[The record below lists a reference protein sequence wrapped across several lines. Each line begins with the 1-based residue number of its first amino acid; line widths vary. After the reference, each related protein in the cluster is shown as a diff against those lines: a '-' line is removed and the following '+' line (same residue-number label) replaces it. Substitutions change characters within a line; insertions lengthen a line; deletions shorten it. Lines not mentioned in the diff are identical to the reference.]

1 VAAVGPCPVLVRR
14 DEQLAALEDALLES
28 RRGEGRLVVLAGEAG
43 IGKTRLAVEVARQ
56 ARRLGSAVL
65 WGGCSEAELSLPYLP
80 FVEAIGNHL
89 ADEDVEALAARL
101 GPMAR
106 ELSQLFPQ
114 FGDGSRLEAPSDPGQ
129 AKLRL
134 FEAIVSLLAML
145 ARDRTLVLVVEDV
158 HWADDSSRELIDHI
172 ARRLSG
178 LRALAVVT
186 YRTDELHRRHPF
198 LPTLRAWRRSDLAE
212 VIELE
217 PLPEGGVAEMVA
229 AITGA
234 ETIDDDLLELLYQRS
249 EGNPFFLEEMVG
261 EAAVRL
267 GAGSGW
273 SRRAVEGIGIPETVR
288 DTILQR
294 LARLDP
300 EQAAT
305 LEAAAVL
312 GRTFDYPVLLAV
324 AERGPDVVEA
334 ALGAA
339 ISQQLVEEPREGQGR
354 FTWRHALTQEAIY
367 DEIVTPRRQGVHS
380 RAADVLSRSDAT
392 PAVELAYHLLGA
404 ARFEEA
410 VPICMRSADEAERAV
425 AFREAASVLE
435 RALPHVRDPVE
446 HARLVCRI
454 GHDYALNS
462 EPGVAQGFL
471 ADGIAELDRLGE
483 IQRAARYRVI
493 LGRCYWE
500 RAQPEPARR
509 EYEQARDVLVAAGP
523 SPELAMVHVRLA
535 GLHAFELEYQRCL
548 EAARDAVAIAE
559 EAGADFERV
568 YALGFLG
575 LGYHDSGESA
585 RGFEV
590 MDACYE
596 EARAK
601 DYWLIAQ
608 NVTWNDIWT
617 RVHMRR
623 GGLESRVERFG
634 ALPWWPLI
642 SLTQASARS
651 YVRAARG
658 DLAGAR
664 EDAEQ
669 GIVLNERL
677 GYRKMVWR
685 CRVQLAEVL
694 AELGRYDEAQ
704 AVLPPRSERTELQD
718 IVYDA
723 AALIRTALG
732 RGEVSEAIEVARE
745 ILEHGDRFTVYRGPL
760 ALATEAFAAAGDVEG
775 AENALAYARSHP
787 SDPAPA
793 FVDEIEGRVLLA
805 RDEGSAARPA
815 LGRALE
821 LAESAGYALAAM
833 RARLL
838 LADAEGRDGDLDAA
852 AATLGSVVTEAART
866 GARLIADEAAAV
878 ADRLGVALPEAASEL
893 APSPREPEIVP
904 TGERLMTSL
913 FADVRGYTSLSATDA
928 PAEIGERMAGFYRFA
943 RTAVERH
950 SGIVD
955 KFAGDAVMA
964 SFNVSGRSID
974 HTLGA
979 LQAALTL
986 RDKAALMELPVGIGI
1001 ATGAAIVGRGAS
1013 DENIAV
1019 WGQSTNLAAR
1029 LQTAAAAG
1037 EILLSEEAHRRVA
1050 AWLRDH
1056 GLESE
1061 REELELKGFAGPQA
1075 AYRLAAPSSIPV
1087 RTSQTSDPIRSR
1099 S

>member
-14 DEQLAALEDALLES
+14 EEQLAALEDALLES

-43 IGKTRLAVEVARQ
+43 IGKTRLAAEVARQ

-80 FVEAIGNHL
+80 FVEAIGNYL
-89 ADEDVEALAARL
+89 SGEDVEALSKRL

-114 FGDGSRLEAPSDPGQ
+114 FGDGSGLETPSDPGQ

-134 FEAIVSLLAML
+134 FETIVSLLALL

-158 HWADDSSRELIDHI
+158 HWADDSSRELLDHI

-186 YRTDELHRRHPF
+186 YRSDELHRRHPF
-198 LPTLRAWRRSDLAE
+198 LPTLRAWRRSGLAE

-217 PLPEGGVAEMVA
+217 PLAEAGVAEMVA

-234 ETIDDDLLELLYQRS
+234 DTVDGELLELLHDRS
-249 EGNPFFLEEMVG
+249 EGNPFFLEEMLG

-267 GAGSGW
+267 GAGTGW
-273 SRRAVEGIGIPETVR
+273 SRRAVEEIGIPETVR

-324 AERGPDVVEA
+324 AERDPTVVEA
-334 ALGAA
+334 ALAAA
-339 ISQQLVEEPREGQGR
+339 ISQQLVEEPRNGHGH
-354 FTWRHALTQEAIY
+354 FSWRHALTQEAIY
-367 DEIVTPRRQGVHS
+367 DEIVTPRRQAIHS

-392 PAVELAYHLLGA
+392 PAIELAHHLLGA
-404 ARFEEA
+404 GRFDEA

-435 RALPHVRDPVE
+435 RALPHLRDPVE

-454 GHDYALNS
+454 GHDYALNA

-471 ADGIAELDRLGE
+471 ADGIGELDALGE
-483 IQRAARYRVI
+483 AEPAARYRVI

-509 EYEQARDVLVAAGP
+509 EYERARDVLVTAGP

-535 GLHAFELEYQRCL
+535 GLHAFELEYRACL
-548 EAARDAVAIAE
+548 DAARDAVAIAE

-575 LGYHDSGESA
+575 LGYLDLGETE

-590 MDACYE
+590 MDACYH

-601 DYWLIAQ
+601 DYWLVAQ

-617 RVHMRR
+617 RVHVRR
-623 GGLESRVERFG
+623 GDLESRLERFD

-669 GIVLNERL
+669 GIALNERL
-677 GYRKMVWR
+677 GYQKMVWR
-685 CRVQLAEVL
+685 CQVQLAEVL
-694 AELGRYDEAQ
+694 AELGRLDEAE

-723 AALIRTALG
+723 AAQIRVALG
-732 RGEVSEAIEVARE
+732 RGKVDDALEVARE
-745 ILEHGDRFTVYRGPL
+745 ILEHGERFTVYRGPL
-760 ALATEAFAAAGDVEG
+760 ALAAEAFLAAGDIDAAG
-775 AENALAYARSHP
+775 AALAHARSHP
-787 SDPAPA
+787 PDPEPQ

-805 RDEGSAARPA
+805 RDDPRGARPV
-815 LGRALE
+815 LRRAVE
-821 LAESAGYALAAM
+821 LAEGVGYRVAAM
-833 RARLL
+833 RAGAL
-838 LADAEGRDGDLDAA
+838 LAEAEGRDGDLDAA
-852 AATLGSVVTEAART
+852 LATLGSLVNEAART
-866 GARLIADEAAAV
+866 GARLVAGEAAAV
-878 ADRLGVALPEAASEL
+878 ADRLAVALPEAASEP

-904 TGERLMTSL
+904 AGERLMTSL
-913 FADVRGYTSLSATDA
+913 FADVRGYTTLSATDA
-928 PAEIGERMAGFYRFA
+928 PAEIGERMAAFYRFA

-964 SFNVSGRSID
+964 SFNVSGRSVD

-1029 LQTAAAAG
+1029 LQTAAAAA
-1037 EILLSEEAHRRVA
+1037 EILLSEEAHRRVE

-1061 REELELKGFAGPQA
+1061 REELELKGFEGPQA

-1087 RTSQTSDPIRSR
+1087 RASNTSAPIRSR